1 MTSAGRISLT
11 AAIWAALATAVL
23 TGCGSGTPDVATLQV
38 NQIGWDSLA
47 VSLRF
52 ENGGLL
58 GRKTKAVPKA
68 VRFVVFSA
76 KYDTLY
82 SGSDSVIVVPDRLLG
97 DGETIL
103 VEGCGE
109 FPPDRV
115 CEQQSV
121 FASPKRVWSG
131 LDVDYPSDL
140 EYSRGDYRTRPVIER
155 RRFGEEDWE
164 PLPDAP
170 VPMLAAHI
178 RVAGSPDEG
187 LRIALGQG
195 GGRFDLRSVEGYR
208 DFRFNLL
215 SAFRDSGR
223 AEVVF
228 QVVAGEEGMES
239 PAGSVR
245 IALVDRSEEDLLE
258 ELQAIVREAGRRL
271 VDTLQGVFGMGRT
284 FVFID
289 AWSYDPRARRYSAEL
304 VFYSSG
310 SSRDGWQD
318 FKGRLEASGDGRYAV
333 FRFREASSDAARR
346 WRDAVGSDSL
356 SLSPLGVA
364 TAGPGNSVRGW

>member
-1 MTSAGRISLT
+1 MTSAGRVSLT
-11 AAIWAALATAVL
+11 VALSAAWAAAVL
-23 TGCGSGTPDVATLQV
+23 TGCGLGTPDVATLQV
-38 NQIGWDSLA
+38 TQIGWDSLA
-47 VSLRF
+47 ISLRF
-52 ENGGLL
+52 ENGNLL
-58 GRKTKAVPKA
+58 GRRTRAVPRA
-68 VRFVVFSA
+68 ARFAVFSA
-76 KYDTLY
+76 SYDTLY
-82 SGSDSVIVVPDRLLG
+82 AGSDSVIAVPDRLLG

-109 FPPDRV
+109 FPSDIV
-115 CEQQSV
+115 CEQQTV
-121 FASPKRVWSG
+121 FASPKRIWSG

-140 EYSRGDYRTRPVIER
+140 EYARGDYRTRPMIER
-155 RRFGEEDWE
+155 RRFGEESWE

-170 VPMLAAHI
+170 VPPLAAHVL
-178 RVAGSPDEG
+178 VAGSPGEG
-187 LRIALGQG
+187 LRIPLGPE
-195 GGRFDLRSVEGYR
+195 GGRFDLRSVDGYR
-208 DFRFNLL
+208 DFRFNLR

-223 AEVVF
+223 AEVIF

-258 ELQAIVREAGRRL
+258 GLQVIVREAGRRL

-318 FKGRLEASGDGRYAV
+318 FKGRLEASEDGRYAV
-333 FRFREASSDAARR
+333 FRFREASSDATRR

-356 SLSPLGVA
+356 SLAPLPA
-364 TAGPGNSVRGW
+364 TTAGTGSSVRGW

>member
-1 MTSAGRISLT
+1 
-11 AAIWAALATAVL
+11 
-23 TGCGSGTPDVATLQV
+23 
-38 NQIGWDSLA
+38 
-47 VSLRF
+47 
-52 ENGGLL
+52 
-58 GRKTKAVPKA
+58 
-68 VRFVVFSA
+68 
-76 KYDTLY
+76 
-82 SGSDSVIVVPDRLLG
+82 
-97 DGETIL
+97 
-103 VEGCGE
+103 
-109 FPPDRV
+109 
-115 CEQQSV
+115 
-121 FASPKRVWSG
+121 
-131 LDVDYPSDL
+131 
-140 EYSRGDYRTRPVIER
+140 
-155 RRFGEEDWE
+155 
-164 PLPDAP
+164 
-170 VPMLAAHI
+170 
-178 RVAGSPDEG
+178 VAGSPDEG